1 MTSLLA
7 ALHLDSPDSLKRALA
22 SGLGFIVLLL
32 VNPFLQSKGLPTVS
46 DGEIASAAAVLAVFI
61 AQSGA
66 KSIAAAKQAGADA
79 AATVT
84 TPEDAAKVLAAPATP
99 EVKP

>member
-1 MTSLLA
+1 MTSILE
-7 ALHLDSPDSLKRALA
+7 ALHLDDPASLKRAIA

-46 DGEIASAAAVLAVFI
+46 DGEIASAAGVLAVFI

-66 KSIAAAKQAGADA
+66 KSIAAAKATGDAA
-79 AATVT
+79 AATVV
-84 TPEDAAKVLAAPATP
+84 TPEDAAKVLAAP